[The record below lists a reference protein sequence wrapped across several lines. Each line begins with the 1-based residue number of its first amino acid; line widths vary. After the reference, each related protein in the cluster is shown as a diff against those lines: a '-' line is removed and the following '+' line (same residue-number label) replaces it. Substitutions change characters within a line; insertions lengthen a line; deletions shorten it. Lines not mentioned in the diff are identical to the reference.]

1 MKRDE
6 GLARG
11 ISKEMKSG
19 ETEGNRGERVVK
31 DNEEG
36 KRYMK

>member
-19 ETEGNRGERVVK
+19 ETERNKG
-31 DNEEG
+31 G
-36 KRYMK
+36 KGCQG